1 MRTILKSGSGKKRKL
16 HVLGLP
22 IMVLAVALALGSV
35 SAHAPSE
42 MLLKYD
48 IDSQTLTVTVVHNVS
63 DPTTHYVYRIEI
75 RRNDIIETKE
85 YNEQPTSS
93 RFTYTFHVPASPGDV
108 LRVTAECNLGGSI
121 TETVELGESTTAEKR
136 RPQLWPFHAALMSVG
151 FLLMI
156 VAVANIYSRTPD
168 LRWLKAHKIAGALS
182 SVIIVCGL
190 IVAIYMVSQTGG
202 AHFKVYHAYLGG
214 LALLFSVVTPFLGYA
229 ALRKPPIRPTRTA
242 HVWMSRTTI
251 VLIVIT
257 LLSGLLQAGV
267 L

>member
-1 MRTILKSGSGKKRKL
+1 MRAISESEFGKKRKL
-16 HVLGLP
+16 YILGLP
-22 IMVLAVALALGSV
+22 LMVLAIVLALGSV

-48 IDSQTLTVTVVHNVS
+48 IDSQSLTVTIIHNVS
-63 DPTTHYVYRIEI
+63 DPTTHYVSRIEI
-75 RRNDIIETKE
+75 RKNGIIETAE

-93 RFTYTFHVPASPGDV
+93 RFTYTFQVPASPGDV
-108 LRVTAECNLGGSI
+108 LEVIAECNLGGSL
-121 TETVELGESTTAEKR
+121 TETVEVGKSMTAEKR

-156 VAVANIYSRTPD
+156 VAVANVYSRTSD
-168 LRWLKAHKIAGALS
+168 LRWLKAHKIAGAFS
-182 SVIIVCGL
+182 SAIIVCGL
-190 IVAIYMVSQTGG
+190 IVALYMVSQTGG
-202 AHFKVYHAYLGG
+202 AHFRVYHAYIGG
-214 LALLFSVVTPFLGYA
+214 LALLFSVATPFLGYT
-229 ALRKPPIRPTRTA
+229 ALKKPPIRPTRTL

-257 LLSGLLQAGV
+257 LISGLLQAGV